1 MEPTAASR
9 SSTDGAPPDAV
20 VVGRVIGAHGLR
32 GGLRVRGAGGDP
44 DPLLALPHVFL
55 ARSASGAE
63 ARRFEV
69 RKVAPGRS
77 GELRV
82 DLEGLAGRDAA
93 EAWSG
98 AFVLAAASALP
109 PLPAGE
115 YYGHQLLGCR
125 VEGEDGRSVGTVC
138 EIWETGASDL
148 LVVDDGAGARHLLP
162 AALLRRVD
170 AAERRIVM
178 ELVPGLLPD
187 G

>member
-9 SSTDGAPPDAV
+9 SSTDAALPDAV

-32 GGLRVRGAGGDP
+32 GGLRVRFAGDP
-44 DPLLALPHVFL
+44 EPLLALAHLTL
-55 ARSASGAE
+55 ARSESGAE
-63 ARRFEV
+63 ARGFDV
-69 RKVAPGRS
+69 RKIAPGRG

-82 DLEGLAGRDAA
+82 DLDGVGDRDEALALRGC
-93 EAWSG
+93 
-98 AFVLAAASALP
+98 FVLAPASALP
-109 PLPAGE
+109 PLAAGE

-125 VEGEDGRSVGTVC
+125 VEGEDGRVVGTVC

-162 AALLRRVD
+162 VAFLRRLD
-170 AAERRIVM
+170 AVERRLVM
-178 ELVPGLLPD
+178 ELLPGLLPD

>member
-9 SSTDGAPPDAV
+9 SWTDGAPPNAL

-32 GGLRVRGAGGDP
+32 GGLRVRCLAGDP
-44 DPLLALPHVFL
+44 EALLALPRLVL
-55 ARSASGAE
+55 AHSESGE
-63 ARRFEV
+63 GARCFEV
-69 RKVAPGRS
+69 QKVAPGRR
-77 GELRV
+77 GELRI
-82 DLEGLAGRDAA
+82 DLEGLRSRDAA
-93 EAWSG
+93 EALRG
-98 AFVLAAASALP
+98 CFVLVAASELP
-109 PLPAGE
+109 ALPAGE

-125 VEGEDGRSVGTVC
+125 VEGEDGRVVGTVC

-162 AALLRRVD
+162 AALLRRLD
-170 AAERRIVM
+170 AAERRLVV